1 MVKEL
6 EKAHITFSKEQMT
19 MKQFFNKEK
28 LLSKEDVKQQARLL
42 LIRYSKRSNAFCV
55 FHIPSDNQ
63 NLIQRNIIEC
73 LCQVLF
79 IHIYQVYNH

>member
-19 MKQFFNKEK
+19 MKRFLCKEK
-28 LLSKEDVKQQARLL
+28 LSKVHVKRQAWLL
-42 LIRYSKRSNAFCV
+42 LIRHSKRANSFCL
-55 FHIPSDNQ
+55 FHIPSENQ
-63 NLIQRNIIEC
+63 NLIQRNIIVC